1 MKKSIVPSAEH
12 FVVHYKKLHSM
23 CTSIRGINL
32 LIVLVSTGAVL
43 IAVLFFQKVLHLTP
57 CPLCVTQRVF
67 VMAVG
72 LLALLAFIHAPKKRG
87 GRIYAG
93 LGAVVALSGGAISLR
108 HLWLQSLPDH
118 LVPAC
123 GSGIAY
129 LFQTLPLMDAL
140 KVILQGDGD
149 CAEVVWSLW
158 GISIPGW
165 TLVSFIAFALINAWQ
180 FTRPMPAKILL

>member
-12 FVVHYKKLHSM
+12 LAVHYKKLRSI
-23 CTSIRGINL
+23 CTSVRGINL

-67 VMAVG
+67 VMAIG
-72 LLALLAFIHAPKKRG
+72 LLALLAFIHAPEK
-87 GRIYAG
+87 
-93 LGAVVALSGGAISLR
+93 R
-108 HLWLQSLPDH
+108 HLWLQSLPEH

-149 CAEVVWSLW
+149 CAEVVWSQW

-165 TLVSFIAFALINAWQ
+165 TLVSFIAFSLINAWQ
-180 FTRPMPAKILL
+180 FTRPMPAKLLL

>member
-1 MKKSIVPSAEH
+1 MKQSIIPCAETFSVNH
-12 FVVHYKKLHSM
+12 RKIKRI
-23 CTSIRGINL
+23 CTSARGINL
-32 LIVLVSTGAVL
+32 LIVLASITSVL

-67 VMAVG
+67 IMAVG
-72 LLALLAFIHAPKKRG
+72 LLALFAFIQAPQQRG
-87 GRIYAG
+87 YRIYAAI
-93 LGAVVALSGGAISLR
+93 GAVLAIAGSAISLR

-129 LFQTLPLMDAL
+129 VFETLPLWDAL
-140 KVILQGDGD
+140 TVILQGDGD

-165 TLVSFIAFALINAWQ
+165 TLALFIGFALVNAWQ
-180 FTRPMPAKILL
+180 YFRPLTT